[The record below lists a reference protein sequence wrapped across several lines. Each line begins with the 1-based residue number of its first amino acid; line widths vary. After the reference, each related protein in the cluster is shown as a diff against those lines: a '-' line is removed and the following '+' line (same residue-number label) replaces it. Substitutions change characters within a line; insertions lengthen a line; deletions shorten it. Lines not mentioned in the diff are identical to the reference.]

1 MRSIIWPDKFPVIQ
15 TERLLLRQVAPEDT
29 EGLFQC
35 YSDPEVMK
43 YLAAPLDNQDAIGG
57 ILEDYKD
64 GFGHGYNLIWSI
76 TIKET
81 AAFAGTAGFEE
92 FSFLDGKAD
101 IGFSLLRTHQGMGYM
116 REALHEIITCGFQK
130 LKLNRI
136 QTTVVPENTASV
148 KLLEKLGFKKEG
160 HMKQS
165 VFFNNSFHDELMF
178 ALRANARCAL
188 V

>member
-1 MRSIIWPDKFPVIQ
+1 MKSVLWPDKFPVIQ
-15 TERLLLRQVAPEDT
+15 TRRLLLRQVAQEDSA
-29 EGLFQC
+29 GLFLC

-43 YLAAPLDNQDAIGG
+43 YLAAPLDNEDAMQG

-76 TIKET
+76 IIRET
-81 AAFAGTAGFEE
+81 GVFAGTAGYEE
-92 FSFLDGKAD
+92 FSFLDCKAD

-148 KLLEKLGFKKEG
+148 KLLNRMGFRKEG

-178 ALRANARCAL
+178 ALLNSTEENC
-188 V
+188 